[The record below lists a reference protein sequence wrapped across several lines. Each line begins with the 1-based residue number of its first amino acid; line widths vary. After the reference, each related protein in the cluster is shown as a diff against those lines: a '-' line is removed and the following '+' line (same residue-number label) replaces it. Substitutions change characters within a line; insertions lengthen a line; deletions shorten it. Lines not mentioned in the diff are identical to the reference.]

1 MNPPP
6 PIPMASL
13 LTDLPQALSAERFD
27 TLLETPTFRLERILS
42 KGHSTP
48 DGFWYDQPHDEWVML
63 LQGGARVAIAS
74 PEGERLLLPGDSLLL
89 PAHCRHRVSW
99 TEHNPITVWLA
110 LHYRADGGL
119 LAMAS
124 PLMPPSPP

>member
-1 MNPPP
+1 MNPLP
-6 PIPMASL
+6 PISTASL
-13 LTDLPQALSAERFD
+13 LTDLPHTLPAERFD

-42 KGHSTP
+42 QGHSTP
-48 DGFWYDQPHDEWVML
+48 DGFWYDQPHDEWVLL
-63 LQGGARVAIAS
+63 LQGGARVAIAT

-110 LHYRADGGL
+110 LHYRADGGV
-119 LAMAS
+119 LAVAS
-124 PLMPPSPP
+124 SLIPPSPP